1 MRMSGALLAVLAL
14 LVPVAPA
21 AAARTDS
28 PAYFWRWTDG
38 SEARART
45 FDERRYDLPSRL
57 PRLQVSSHP
66 PTGGQRVTLQ
76 TRVQGGWHTE
86 DSATTDGRG
95 LVRLQLNPYCDDGAW
110 CRDTFDYRLVVAG
123 QTATIRVTFAR

>member
-1 MRMSGALLAVLAL
+1 MRLSVVLLAVLAL

-21 AAARTDS
+21 AAAATDS

-38 SEARART
+38 SEARSRT
-45 FDERRYDLPSRL
+45 FDESRYDVPSRL

-66 PTGGQRVTLQ
+66 PGEGQRVTLQ
-76 TRVQGGWHTE
+76 TRVLGSWRTE

-95 LVRLQLNPYCDDGAW
+95 VVRLQLNPYCADGAW
-110 CRDTFDYRLVVAG
+110 CRGTFDYRLVVAG
-123 QTATIRVTFAR
+123 QTAAIRITFAR